1 MPVPSLPNLRKINA
15 PISDDYINNNHLV
28 STLSDAAQHLAGEML
43 FCYLDCSQAY
53 HCLQMTD
60 QRSVELHAFTFV
72 SRTIAFRRLAQGLSM
87 ALSAFSSSFIREYLD
102 TVIKAIS
109 GRYWDSH
116 QYNEATHQ
124 RHQCSFQMYAQSWP
138 ETDN

>member
-53 HCLQMTD
+53 HCLQITD

-102 TVIKAIS
+102 TVIKAIR
-109 GRYWDSH
+109 GRYWNSH

-124 RHQCSFQMYAQSWP
+124 THQCSFQMYTQSWP